1 MTMLFAHHLEV
12 HHVPVLVGLFA
23 AGFFI
28 GWQVLSRWLARGHA
42 PTVDP
47 SNKQTAGEP
56 RG

>member
-1 MTMLFAHHLEV
+1 MTVLFAHHLEA
-12 HHVPVLVGLFA
+12 HHVPVLAGLFA

-28 GWQVLSRWLARGHA
+28 GWHTLSRLLTRGPA

-47 SNKQTAGEP
+47 SDKRPDADP